1 MVAAKSELSVMNVS
15 RFLLATVIALD
26 LSACVE
32 SRTPLVTQAQPA
44 VGQQFELNLYED
56 FKDGRAQDFHTAV
69 YQWNDGRYVR
79 AGGLARDVKSLVAE
93 PLGGDDLLLQGAN
106 ERESTFNY
114 WIARR
119 LFPGVYLIFPIVEAD
134 VDDATRKVIC
144 QADTQN
150 ICTINAHDQ
159 LVTLAR
165 ATAAKPLRNPALGVV
180 MQK

>member
-1 MVAAKSELSVMNVS
+1 MVAAKSESSVMNVS
-15 RFLLATVIALD
+15 GLLLATVIALD

-44 VGQQFELNLYED
+44 VGQQFELNLYEG

-69 YQWNDGRYVR
+69 YQWKDGRYVR
-79 AGGLARDVKSLVAE
+79 AGGLARDVKSLAAE
-93 PLGGDDLLLQGAN
+93 PLGRDDLILQGGGEN
-106 ERESTFNY
+106 ESSFFY

-119 LFPGVYLIFPIVEAD
+119 LFPGVYLIVPIIETD
-134 VDDATRKVIC
+134 VDDTTRDAIC

-150 ICTINAHDQ
+150 TCTIKAHDQ
-159 LVTLAR
+159 LVTPAQ